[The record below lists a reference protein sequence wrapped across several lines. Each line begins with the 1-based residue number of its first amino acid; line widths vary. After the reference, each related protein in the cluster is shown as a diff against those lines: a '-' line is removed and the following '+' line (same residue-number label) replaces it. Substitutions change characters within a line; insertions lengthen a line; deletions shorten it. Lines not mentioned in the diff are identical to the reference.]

1 MVWIVIAGGLAAVGL
16 VVLAVLANG
25 VRHKLADVLDEV
37 RYMDRRRAELRELTA
52 RIQLPPR
59 QPN

>member
-37 RYMDRRRAELRELTA
+37 RHMDRRRAELRELTA